1 MTRSLRLRGPI
12 RDYAWGST
20 LLLATMREAKPTKAP
35 EAEMWFGAHPGAPSM
50 IETAAGPLR
59 LDDYISLNP
68 TARLGRRVHESF
80 GRLPFLMKLL
90 AAGRPLSLQAHPT
103 VNRAKA
109 GFERENAAGIP
120 IDAAHRC
127 YKDDNHKPELICALT
142 PFRALAGFREP
153 IESVA
158 VLSSLDCAALRPA
171 IEVLAAEP
179 SADDLATLLRSVLTL
194 PPAEAAD
201 LARSV
206 STALDHDGDFP
217 AVRSVGRFIAESFP
231 DDPGVVTALLLNA
244 IELAPGEAIY
254 LGAGLLHAY
263 VDGLGVEIM
272 AASDNVL
279 RGGLTPKHIDVDE
292 LVDCLEFV
300 TGPVELVESVS
311 ETGAETRYITPALEF
326 ELVCIDVAESAAWVA
341 DGPEILVVA
350 NGNFT
355 IDGDSYRPT
364 DSAFLAPGVTCHVAG
379 TGTVYVGRVP
389 RCKG

>member
-1 MTRSLRLRGPI
+1 MTRSVRLRAPI

-20 LLLATMREAKPTKAP
+20 SLLATMRGSEPTKAP
-35 EAEMWFGAHPGAPSM
+35 EAEMWLGAHPGAPSM
-50 IETAAGPLR
+50 VETSAGELR
-59 LDDYISLNP
+59 LDDYISSDP
-68 TARLGRRVHESF
+68 MARLGRRVHESF

-103 VNRAKA
+103 VDRARS

-153 IESVA
+153 LESVA

-171 IEVLAAEP
+171 IEVLASEP
-179 SADDLATLLRSVLTL
+179 GADDLATLLRSVLTL
-194 PPAEAAD
+194 PTPEAAD

-206 STALDHDGDFP
+206 SAALDHEGDFP

-231 DDPGVVTALLLNA
+231 DDPGVVTALLLNT

-263 VDGLGVEIM
+263 IDGLGVEIM

-292 LVDCLEFV
+292 LVGCLEFV

-311 ETGAETRYITPALEF
+311 ETGAELRYITPAPEF
-326 ELVCIDVAESAAWVA
+326 ELACIDVAGSAAWVA
-341 DGPEILVVA
+341 DGPEILVVTD
-350 NGNFT
+350 GNLT
-355 IDGDSYRPT
+355 VDGDKYRPT
-364 DSAFLAPGVTCHVAG
+364 DSAFLASGVNCEVTGH
-379 TGTVYVGRVP
+379 GTVYVARVP
-389 RCKG
+389 RGTG